1 MKTLTRLAISND
13 KRNKT
18 RSILIIISIILST
31 MLLTALA
38 TYCYGALKSKV
49 ANAAEQY
56 GTFQGMFRGVTHE
69 EYNELKLR
77 SEFSK
82 TGISAFAATVQDDD
96 TFDASLAFCDDES
109 RDMGNLNK
117 SLQQGKFPESKDEI
131 AAGTGFFKA
140 LGYDNVKVNDKI
152 TLSMRPDQDHKFEA
166 VEFKVSGIL
175 KDPSQSTAGKRRY
188 TAYISEDFYNSVTEE
203 NRRVYMMYFRLDDSI
218 SMNSSNS
225 EKVITNIGEQCG
237 VNAKNVVPNK
247 GYLLWTLDPGYENVM
262 VFGVVGICVI
272 IFSVVIIYNIFQVG
286 ITDKIQEYGKIKAIG
301 ATKKQMKKIIF
312 REGMVLSLIGVPIG
326 ILGGYI
332 LVNLSFDWIMEQ
344 AKVLGT
350 SESTVKISLFSLPIL
365 VLSGVI
371 SFLTV
376 FLSLRKPMKIVSSIS
391 PVEAIRYT
399 GNKGKR
405 KGSTRKGSS
414 KVTMGTLVSSNL
426 SQNKRRTIGSILTM
440 GLSCVLFIVLSSFI
454 SSVDSDYE
462 ARRHINHGDIQLE
475 LEYSIDDKA
484 YPENNLD
491 NILKD
496 NPLNNDLLEK
506 IKAID
511 GVKEVKTRYIM
522 AAERDGQIQPVAA
535 LSSEDLDY
543 ILKTT
548 SQIGEFDYD
557 KLSEEDGIIF
567 GWSAFM
573 ENYKVEI
580 GKDPSIKIWDG
591 ERYIDFNNPVAG
603 AVGNSDT
610 RWAITEDTYNR
621 LLIKDKSIG
630 YIWVDCGGKN
640 VDQVENQIKDL
651 IAGEKHV
658 EIDTYKNQLAVTQ
671 MSTKVMSTMAYSFL
685 IIIGLIGFMNLANTM
700 IMNIITRKH
709 EFGVLQAVG
718 MTNKQLS
725 RVLFM
730 EGFIYVLG
738 TIAVSLAVGIPLGY
752 GLFKYAKSERL
763 FGINIYHFP
772 VVPVVLMV
780 SALILLQIIL
790 SAVLSRNVR
799 KESLVERIR
808 FQE

>member
-1 MKTLTRLAISND
+1 MKILTRLALSND
-13 KRNKT
+13 KKNKT

-38 TYCYGALKSKV
+38 TYCYGALKSNV
-49 ANAAEQY
+49 VNAANEY

-69 EYNELKLR
+69 EYDEIKLR
-77 SEFSK
+77 GEFSK
-82 TGISAFAATVQDDD
+82 TGISAMAATVQDDD
-96 TFDASLAFCDDES
+96 TFDGSLAFCDDES

-117 SLQQGKFPESKDEI
+117 SLQQGRFPESKDEI
-131 AAGTGFFKA
+131 AAEAGFFKA
-140 LGYDNVKVNDKI
+140 LGYDDVKVNDRI

-175 KDPSQSTAGKRRY
+175 KDASQGTAGKKRY
-188 TAYISEDFYNSVTEE
+188 TAYISEEFYNSVTKEG
-203 NRRVYMMYFRLDDSI
+203 NRIYMMYFRLDDSI

-225 EKVITNIGEQCG
+225 EKVITGIGEKCG
-237 VNAKNVVPNK
+237 IEAKNVVPNK
-247 GYLLWTLDPGYENVM
+247 GYLLWTLDPGYENIV
-262 VFGVVGICVI
+262 VFGAVGICVI

-312 REGMVLSLIGVPIG
+312 REGMLLSLIGVPVG
-326 ILGGYI
+326 IFGGYA
-332 LVNLSFDWIMEQ
+332 LVNLSFDWIMDQ
-344 AKVLGT
+344 AKILSAG
-350 SESTVKISLFSLPIL
+350 ETVKVSLFSLPIL
-365 VLSGVI
+365 ALSGGV

-376 FLSLRKPMKIVSSIS
+376 LLALRKPMKIVSSIS

-405 KGSTRKGSS
+405 KGSTRKGSD
-414 KVTMGTLVSSNL
+414 KVTIKTLVSSNL
-426 SQNKRRTIGSILTM
+426 SQNKRRTLGSIITM
-440 GLSCVLFIVLSSFI
+440 GLSCVLFIALSSFL

-462 ARRHINHGDIQLE
+462 ARRHINHGDIQLD
-475 LEYSIDDKA
+475 LEYSLDDKA

-491 NILKD
+491 NILKE

-522 AAERDGQIQPVAA
+522 VAERDGQIQPVAA

-543 ILKTT
+543 IVKTT

-557 KLSEEDGIIF
+557 KLSEEDGIVF

-591 ERYIDFNNPVAG
+591 EKYIDFNNPVAG

-610 RWAITEDTYNR
+610 RWAITEDTYNK
-621 LLIKDKSIG
+621 LSMKDKSIG

-640 VDQVENQIKDL
+640 VEQVESQIKEF

-658 EIDTYKNQLAVTQ
+658 EIDTYKNQLAVTETT
-671 MSTKVMSTMAYSFL
+671 TKVMSTMAYSFL
-685 IIIGLIGFMNLANTM
+685 IIVGLIGFMNLANTM

-738 TIAVSLAVGIPLGY
+738 TIVVSLAVGLPLGY
-752 GLFKYAKSERL
+752 GLFRYAKSERL

-772 VVPVVLMV
+772 TIPVVLMV
-780 SALILLQIIL
+780 LALILLQIIL